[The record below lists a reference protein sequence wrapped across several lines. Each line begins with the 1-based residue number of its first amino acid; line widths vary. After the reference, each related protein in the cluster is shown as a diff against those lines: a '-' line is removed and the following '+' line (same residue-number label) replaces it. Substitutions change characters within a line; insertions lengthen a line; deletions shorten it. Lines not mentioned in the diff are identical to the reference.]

1 MKNNNALPLS
11 QLQGNCISEGRTG
24 VFRVK
29 LKGKIAFITGF
40 GSGLGQAIAIVYARE
55 GAAVAGTSPTES
67 KGRETV
73 AMVEKL
79 GGKALFWPGDVSNSV
94 QMKRLIDETVRQWG
108 GIDIVVNSGGVRTN
122 GSITD
127 ITEEDW
133 DRTLDVNLK
142 GAFIVSRMAIPEMIK
157 RGGGVILNI
166 GARSGMLGQAG
177 RAAYCA
183 SKGGLVTLT
192 EAMAMD
198 HAKDKIRVNCICPG
212 PTRTPMVDTSTPE
225 KLARYKTRVPIGRIG
240 EPEDVAYAA
249 LYLASDE
256 ASMVTAAILPVDGGM
271 RLTGP

>member
-1 MKNNNALPLS
+1 MRLKNK
-11 QLQGNCISEGRTG
+11 
-24 VFRVK
+24 V
-29 LKGKIAFITGF
+29 AFITGF
-40 GSGLGQAIAIVYARE
+40 GSGLGRAIAVMFAQE
-55 GAAVAGTSPTES
+55 GAAVAGTSPTEAN
-67 KGRETV
+67 GRATV
-73 AMVEKL
+73 VLVEKT
-79 GGKALFWPGDVSNSV
+79 GGKALYWPGDVSNSGQMTSLIGATV
-94 QMKRLIDETVRQWG
+94 QQLG

-142 GAFIVSRMAIPEMIK
+142 GAFLVSRLAIPEMMR

-166 GARSGMLGQAG
+166 AARSGMLGQSG

-183 SKGGLVTLT
+183 SKGGMVRLT

-198 HAKDKIRVNCICPG
+198 HARDKIRVNCICPG

-249 LYLASDE
+249 VYLASDE
-256 ASMVTAAILPVDGGM
+256 ASMVTSAILPVDGGM

>member
-1 MKNNNALPLS
+1 MK
-11 QLQGNCISEGRTG
+11 LQDK
-24 VFRVK
+24 V
-29 LKGKIAFITGF
+29 AFITGF
-40 GSGLGQAIAIVYARE
+40 GSGLGQAIAIMYAEE

-67 KGRETV
+67 KGRQTV
-73 AMVEKL
+73 ALVEKL
-79 GGKALFWPGDVSNSV
+79 GGRALFWPGDVSNSA
-94 QMKRLIDETVRQWG
+94 QMKKLIDETVRQMG

-127 ITEEDW
+127 ISEEDW
-133 DRTLDVNLK
+133 DRTLDINLK
-142 GAFIVSRMAIPEMIK
+142 GAFIVSRLAIPEMKK
-157 RGGGVILNI
+157 RGGGVILHI
-166 GARSGMLGQAG
+166 AARSGMLGQAG

-198 HAKDKIRVNCICPG
+198 HARDKIRVNCICPG
-212 PTRTPMVDTSTPE
+212 PTRTPMVDTSTAE
-225 KLARYKTRVPIGRIG
+225 KLARYKTRVPMGRIG

-249 LYLASDE
+249 VYLASDQ

>member
-1 MKNNNALPLS
+1 MKLN
-11 QLQGNCISEGRTG
+11 
-24 VFRVK
+24 
-29 LKGKIAFITGF
+29 GKIAFITGF
-40 GSGLGQAIAIVYARE
+40 GSGLGQATAVMFAKE

-73 AMVEKL
+73 AMVEQI
-79 GGKALFWPGDVSNSV
+79 GGRALYWPGDVSNSK
-94 QMKRLIDETVRQWG
+94 QMKTLIDETVRQWG
-108 GIDIVVNSGGVRTN
+108 GLDILVNSGGVRTN

-133 DRTLDVNLK
+133 DRTIDINLK
-142 GAFIVSRMAIPEMIK
+142 GAFIVSRLAIPEMIK
-157 RGGGVILNI
+157 RGGGVILHI
-166 GARSGMLGQAG
+166 AARSGMLGQSG

-183 SKGGLVTLT
+183 SKGGMVRLT

-198 HAKDKIRVNCICPG
+198 HAPAKIRVNCICPG

>member
-1 MKNNNALPLS
+1 M
-11 QLQGNCISEGRTG
+11 
-24 VFRVK
+24 K
-29 LKGKIAFITGF
+29 LKGKVAFITGF
-40 GSGLGQAIAIVYARE
+40 GSGLGQAIAVMFAKE

-73 AMVEKL
+73 ALVEKL
-79 GGKALFWPGDVSNSV
+79 GGRALFWPGDVSKST
-94 QMKRLIDETVRQWG
+94 QMKKLIDETVRQLG

-122 GSITD
+122 GSITE
-127 ITEEDW
+127 ISEEAW
-133 DRTLDVNLK
+133 DRTLEVNLK
-142 GAFIVSRMAIPEMIK
+142 GVFVVSRVAIPEMKK

-183 SKGGLVTLT
+183 SKGGMVTLT

-198 HAKDKIRVNCICPG
+198 HAKDKIRVSCICPG

-249 LYLASDE
+249 LFLASDE
-256 ASMVTAAILPVDGGM
+256 ASMITAAILPVDGGM

>member
-1 MKNNNALPLS
+1 M
-11 QLQGNCISEGRTG
+11 
-24 VFRVK
+24 K
-29 LKGKIAFITGF
+29 LKDKVAFVTGF
-40 GSGLGQAIAIVYARE
+40 GSGLGQAIAVMFAQE

-73 AMVEKL
+73 AMIKKF
-79 GGKALFWPGDVSNSV
+79 GGKALYWPGDVSSSA
-94 QMKRLIDETVRQWG
+94 QMKTFVDETVRQFG

-122 GSITD
+122 GSITE
-127 ITEEDW
+127 ITEDDW

-142 GAFIVSRMAIPEMIK
+142 GAFIVSRLAIPEMQK
-157 RGGGVILNI
+157 RGGGVILHI
-166 GARSGMLGQAG
+166 AARSGMLGQSG

-183 SKGGLVTLT
+183 SKGGMVRLT

-198 HAKDKIRVNCICPG
+198 HARDKIRVNCICPG

-225 KLARYKTRVPIGRIG
+225 KLARYKTRVPLGRIG

>member
-1 MKNNNALPLS
+1 MLDLKEVD
-11 QLQGNCISEGRTG
+11 GM
-24 VFRVK
+24 K
-29 LKGKIAFITGF
+29 LKGKVAFITGF
-40 GSGLGQAIAIVYARE
+40 GSGLGRAIAVMFAKE

-67 KGRETV
+67 KGKETIALV
-73 AMVEKL
+73 QAC
-79 GGKALFWPGDVSNSV
+79 GGKALFWPGDVTDSA
-94 QMKRLIDETVRQWG
+94 QMQRLVDETVRQWG
-108 GIDIVVNSGGVRTN
+108 GLDIVVNSGGVRTN
-122 GSITD
+122 GAITD
-127 ITEEDW
+127 ITEAEW

-142 GAFIVSRMAIPEMIK
+142 GAFIVSRLAIPQMKK
-157 RGGGVILNI
+157 RGGGVILHI
-166 GARSGMLGQAG
+166 AARSGILGQSG

-183 SKGGLVTLT
+183 SKGGMVRLT

-198 HAKDKIRVNCICPG
+198 HAKDRIRVNCICPG